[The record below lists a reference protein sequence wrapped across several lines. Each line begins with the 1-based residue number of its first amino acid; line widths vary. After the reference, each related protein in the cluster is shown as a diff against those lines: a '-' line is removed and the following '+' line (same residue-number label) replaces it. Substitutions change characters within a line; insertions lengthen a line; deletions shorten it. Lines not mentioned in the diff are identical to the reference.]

1 MSAEP
6 KTQLTVVKVNES
18 EANVNA
24 SQSEMADMSK
34 FQLQLIIKRLKVRDT
49 ILTSMSQ
56 ALLHMQSTDCNDKQK
71 SAYMHLIKL
80 QAEMVGLELPNE

>member
-24 SQSEMADMSK
+24 SQSEMDDMSK

-56 ALLHMQSTDCNDKQK
+56 ALLHMQSAGCNEKQK
-71 SAYMHLIKL
+71 NAYMHLIKM

>member
-24 SQSEMADMSK
+24 SQSEMDDMSK

-49 ILTSMSQ
+49 ILTLS
-56 ALLHMQSTDCNDKQK
+56 
-71 SAYMHLIKL
+71 LIHI
-80 QAEMVGLELPNE
+80 